1 MNKNIKDYF
10 ERQARLLHD
19 EFNEARKK
27 GEGTPQEIADF
38 KEGYFREFLKRL
50 FPKRMTITK
59 GQIIDSFGEKS
70 NSIDCLVLS
79 PIHPN
84 LVDSSDKFNFIMVD
98 GVDYAIEVKTDF
110 TNKSEFITGIKQLQS
125 VNRLRRKSY
134 ELIGRN
140 ITEDKKELS
149 RQPYSILFFDSE
161 KKISDNMIVNRYN
174 QMQTYYKE
182 NNVENINQLD
192 MIVINN
198 CGIIINFKSFDGC
211 IKVPTVDNGDYVK
224 SVFLEYKDLTLLY
237 MLAFSEIY
245 RFPSSL
251 RINSAERM
259 LNFYIGNINFNEY
272 RTIVLETRIKQ

>member
-1 MNKNIKDYF
+1 MNINIKDYF

-27 GEGTPQEIADF
+27 GKGTPQEIADF

-50 FPKRMTITK
+50 FPKRITITK
-59 GQIIDSFGEKS
+59 GQIIDSFGNKS

-98 GVDYAIEVKTDF
+98 GVDYAIEVKSDF
-110 TNKSEFITGIKQLQS
+110 TDKSEFLTGVKQLQS
-125 VNRLRRKSY
+125 VNRLRRKSS
-134 ELIGRN
+134 ELIGRKN
-140 ITEDKKELS
+140 TEDMKELS
-149 RQPYSILFFDSE
+149 RQPYSILFFNSD
-161 KKISDNMIVNRYN
+161 KKISDNMIINRYN

-182 NNVENINQLD
+182 NNVDNVNQLD

-198 CGIIINFKSFDGC
+198 CGIVINYKSFDGC
-211 IKVPTVDNGDYVK
+211 INVPTVDNGDYVK
-224 SVFLEYKDLTLLY
+224 SIFLEYKELTLLY

-245 RFPSSL
+245 RFPSST
-251 RINSAERM
+251 RINSAEKM
-259 LNFYIGNINFNEY
+259 LNFYIGDISFNEY
-272 RTIVLETRIKQ
+272 RTIVLEIISKQ